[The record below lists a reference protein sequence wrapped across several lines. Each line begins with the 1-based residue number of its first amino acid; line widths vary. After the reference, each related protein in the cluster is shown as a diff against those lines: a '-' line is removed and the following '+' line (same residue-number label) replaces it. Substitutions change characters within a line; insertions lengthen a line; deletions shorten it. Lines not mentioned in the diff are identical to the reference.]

1 MFQPNYQLNPLILSN
16 ITQIDRFYGQ
26 LEGLRLP
33 KKLELNLESK
43 NLIQS
48 SYVSN
53 SIEGN
58 PLSLLEVTNLLLGD
72 RVAVNR
78 DEKEIINYFNILSNL
93 TFDRPLNLKTILEI
107 HKDLMKGVEDNI
119 AGQIRDKRIVV
130 GKYVEKEGKVDV
142 KVKHEP
148 PFHSKLKIEI
158 ALEDLLQW
166 LDSNDKMP
174 ISLKAGIFH
183 HQFVYIH
190 PFEDGN
196 GRISRFWQTLF
207 LSENNKI
214 FEFLPIESFI
224 RSRQADYYEY
234 LNLAQKSDDPTGF
247 VVFLVSII
255 RDSLLEGLRY
265 SYERPTDGK
274 QDSRLAQA
282 KVHFKNTYFSRK
294 DYMMIHPTISDS
306 MATKDLKYGVNEG
319 LLDRLGSNNG
329 TKYKF

>member
-1 MFQPNYQLNPLILSN
+1 MIS
-16 ITQIDRFYGQ
+16 T
-26 LEGLRLP
+26 
-33 KKLELNLESK
+33 KLNLLPQLQDLLIEVGELLGKINNLPTTRPTPKLRRESK
-43 NLIQS
+43 IRTVFS
-48 SYVSN
+48 TVK
-53 SIEGN
+53 IEGN
-58 PLSLLEVTNLLLGD
+58 NLSFDEVTSIIDGKKVAGKKEDILEVQNALKLYDSISELNSSSEQDYLL
-72 RVAVNR
+72 AH
-78 DEKEIINYFNILSNL
+78 KILMNKL
-93 TFDRPLNLKTILEI
+93 I
-107 HKDLMKGVEDNI
+107 DNS
-119 AGQIRDKRIVV
+119 GSYR
-130 GKYVEKEGKVDV
+130 KVDV
-142 KVKHEP
+142 AIKGND
-148 PFHSKLKIEI
+148 SKSYKMIFPEHQSVPTLCEKMFDYINR
-158 ALEDLLQW
+158 
-166 LDSNDKMP
+166 SNDNYIIKS
-174 ISLKAGIFH
+174 SLIH
-183 HQFVYIH
+183 YLSVSIH

-196 GRISRFWQTLF
+196 GRISGFWQTLF